1 MSLIIALSDIH
12 VGHPAAV
19 WPKGF
24 TTKRGNPIEPNKA
37 QLVMLQYWEDFFSQ
51 PDAKSA
57 DYILSLD
64 ECIEGYNKKE
74 HGHDIMISDLNEQIG
89 ALSMLL
95 KPHIKG
101 RKYLGLN
108 GSKYHGS
115 EDMSIAEIICKNFK
129 GTYFGQVVNW
139 EVKGTGRIIHATHK
153 ASGAMLYKATALD
166 RRSLYMSAAKS
177 KIGID
182 PDIMISGHIHQY
194 FRVDTMT
201 RINITCPCW
210 KFWHPIKTAESY
222 PFSQPS
228 IGAVIIKVSKKFCEV
243 DKYLYP
249 LEHIYDALIQ
259 M

>member
-1 MSLIIALSDIH
+1 MPIIAAIGDIH

-19 WPKGF
+19 WPKEHV
-24 TTKRGNPIEPNKA
+24 TSQDVTIKASKA
-37 QLVMLQYWEDFFSQ
+37 QRVVLDYWRDFWTQ
-51 PDAKSA
+51 PDAKDA
-57 DYILSLD
+57 EYVLNLD
-64 ECIEGYNKKE
+64 ESVEGYNKKE
-74 HGHDIMISDLNEQIG
+74 HGHDIMVTDLNEQMD
-89 ALSMLL
+89 AFVSLL
-95 KPHIKG
+95 KPYIQGK
-101 RKYLGLN
+101 KYVGLD
-108 GSKYHGS
+108 GSRYHGS
-115 EDMSIAEIICKNFK
+115 EDTSVARAICHRL
-129 GTYFGQVVNW
+129 GGEYGGAILNW

-182 PDIMISGHIHQY
+182 PDIMISAHIHQY

-201 RINITCPCW
+201 RINLTCPCW

-228 IGAVIIKVSKKFCEV
+228 IGGLILKVSKKHVEV

-249 LEHIYDALIQ
+249 LEHIYDALVR